1 MKKII
6 SILAL
11 AAVSAMA
18 VSANRVG
25 PVSTY
30 GELKKSGNKLVG
42 SCPNYASTPVQVRGM
57 SLFWS
62 SAEREAS
69 DFYSANALNLMVQ
82 DMGIEVIRFAL
93 GVDEKDGGSNE
104 SDNRRFYVRD
114 GENDQKARVKS
125 MVYSAVQN
133 DIYIIID
140 WHVET
145 ANNAYTEKAK
155 DFFSWAAK
163 EFGKTNNVIFEVWN
177 EPTDGANMS
186 NVATHANAVI
196 KAIRDAGS
204 DNLVL
209 VGSPGWS
216 SQPNDCAN
224 AGIQDPKNNFA
235 CTLHFY
241 AASHS
246 QSGDYAKNAQK
257 ALDAGIPVFA
267 SEWGTVNAQGDG
279 SPNESESQKWVNWM
293 AQKNISWANWS
304 ASAKSETSAAF
315 STNIITDGLKYTSSG
330 NWIKGILTSGSHSY
344 KDCGLE
350 NYVGSNSS
358 DDGFSTGVANG
369 AKTDLI
375 DDFEDG
381 DHYTY
386 TGGLWSAWTDA
397 SSEKAA
403 DGVGKTS
410 ISNKKFVNEFGKSVY
425 EVLKKT
431 SDLQNAGSE
440 NTSKYVAAM
449 EDIYID
455 AGDWNNGGY
464 QWDPYA
470 IIGLNFTKD
479 TSEFANFKNCKSISY
494 KYKGAAHNFRVEISS
509 ITNYNYH
516 YYSAPPSESWT
527 TLELTMDMLKQHDD
541 WANPQITALAS
552 ALGKAKRL
560 AWEVNGKAKTPASA
574 NQPTYKYLYI
584 DDVRCDGLSI
594 TAISNMDAPVSSNS
608 ATNSSNSVANSSS
621 SVTPVSSSSV
631 VIKDLVV
638 IDDVEDGDEVLKTTG
653 TWYAYNDS
661 EPGGKSSI
669 TNVYDPKL
677 PGYVVVF
684 PGTTDA
690 TNGTQGFVGLK
701 GIVWNQAE
709 YKEAP
714 FVALG
719 LNMMADTSAGY
730 DMSKCGAISYRYKGS
745 QHVFKIQDG
754 QVKDYAYHQKGL
766 SDATEWTTVVL
777 AWDDIQQ
784 PLGWGE
790 KVELN
795 HASIK
800 KMSWEVVGYKG
811 LDLQP
816 EIDYLY
822 VDDLKCVD
830 QVIASN
836 EGSSDSKNKN
846 ENNNNK
852 NNNNNAAI
860 RTIASSTLGIAMQ
873 GKALS
878 IVTTKAANVKVQI
891 FDMMGHS
898 IRSTT
903 ESLSAGSHS
912 ISLGKMAKGS
922 YIVRVQAGSD
932 VKMVRFS
939 VR

>member
-1 MKKII
+1 MKKILA
-6 SILAL
+6 ILSM

-18 VSANRVG
+18 VSASRVG

-30 GELKKSGNKLVG
+30 GELKATKINNKGQLVG
-42 SCPNYASTPVQVRGM
+42 SCPQYADKAVQVKGM

-104 SDNRRFYVRD
+104 SSNRRFYVRD

-155 DFFSWAAK
+155 DFFTWAAK

-177 EPTDGANMS
+177 EPTDRANMS

-257 ALDAGIPVFA
+257 ALDAGVPVFA
-267 SEWGTVNAQGDG
+267 SEWGTVNAQGNG
-279 SPNESESQKWVNWM
+279 SPDESESQKWVNWM
-293 AQKNISWANWS
+293 AQNKISWANWS

-330 NWIKGILTSGSHSY
+330 NWIKDILTSGSHSY
-344 KDCGLE
+344 SDCGLE
-350 NYVGSNSS
+350 NYVGSKTS

-369 AKTDLI
+369 AQTDFI

-386 TGGLWSAWTDA
+386 TGGQWSAWTDA
-397 SSEKAA
+397 SSEKKE
-403 DGVGKTS
+403 DGTGKTS
-410 ISNKKFVNEFGKSVY
+410 ISNTKFVNEFGKSVY

-431 SDLQNAGSE
+431 SDLKNAGSE

-479 TSEFANFKNCKSISY
+479 TTEFANFKNCKSISY

-509 ITNYNYH
+509 ITNYNFH
-516 YYSAPPSESWT
+516 YYSAPPSDSWT
-527 TLELTMDMLKQHDD
+527 SLELTMDMLKQHDD
-541 WANPQITALAS
+541 WQNPQITALAS
-552 ALGKAKRL
+552 SLGKAKRL
-560 AWEVNGKAKTPASA
+560 AWEVNGKAKTPAGV

-584 DDVRCDGLSI
+584 DDVRCDGLSV
-594 TAISNMDAPVSSNS
+594 TAISGGEKPASSSSSKNVESSSSSSAIVPVESSSSNS
-608 ATNSSNSVANSSS
+608 IVP
-621 SVTPVSSSSV
+621 VVSSSSSTQPTIV
-631 VIKDLVV
+631 DLFI
-638 IDDVEDGDEVLKTTG
+638 IDDVEDADEVLKTTG

-661 EPGGKSSI
+661 VPGGKSSM
-669 TNVYDPKL
+669 TNTYDPEL

-684 PGTTDA
+684 PGTTDPS
-690 TNGTQGFVGLK
+690 NGTAGFVGVT
-701 GIVWNQAE
+701 GVVWKQAD
-709 YKEAP
+709 YTEAP

-719 LNMMADTSAGY
+719 LNMMADTSMGY
-730 DMSKCGAISYRYKGS
+730 DMSKCSGISYRYKGS
-745 QHVFKIQDG
+745 AHIFKVIDG
-754 QVKDYAYHQKGL
+754 QVQDYAYHQKGF

-777 AWDDIQQ
+777 AWNDIQQ
-784 PLGWGE
+784 PRGWGKE
-790 KVELN
+790 VELN
-795 HASIK
+795 HANIK
-800 KMSWEVVGYKG
+800 KMAWEVVGYKG

-816 EIDYLY
+816 EINYLY
-822 VDDLKCVD
+822 VDDLKCIDDGSVG
-830 QVIASN
+830 IRMARKSASDLKLAVN
-836 EGSSDSKNKN
+836 GNMLN
-846 ENNNNK
+846 V
-852 NNNNNAAI
+852 
-860 RTIASSTLGIAMQ
+860 
-873 GKALS
+873 
-878 IVTTKAANVKVQI
+878 VTTAAARIQV
-891 FDMMGHS
+891 FDMMGNLVASRVENAAGNHQVSLENVNRGNYVVRVKSAGITKTARVS
-898 IRSTT
+898 IR
-903 ESLSAGSHS
+903 
-912 ISLGKMAKGS
+912 
-922 YIVRVQAGSD
+922 
-932 VKMVRFS
+932 
-939 VR
+939 